1 LYSIIMPSVVMLNVG
16 VPMKLTVELD
26 FLHDGRVVPLAE
38 DDDGQSGVHVAFQFR
53 NFFRKVFLGTNDNLF
68 FFVNCKWAK

>member
-1 LYSIIMPSVVMLNVG
+1 MLNVKA
-16 VPMKLTVELD
+16 PLKLTVELD

-53 NFFRKVFLGTNDNLF
+53 NFFREVFLRTNDKLF
-68 FFVNCKWAK
+68 FLINCKRAK